1 METSLR
7 IITTTII
14 LLWSIQTYKCTEG
27 FKPGKQHGES
37 ERNEKVFILFPTLTP
52 ESCYQVGNELKTFSS
67 ANFGYDE
74 AVYAGKKCKVT
85 RSCVKM

>member
-27 FKPGKQHGES
+27 FKPG
-37 ERNEKVFILFPTLTP
+37 NEEKFFISFFHSFSGCYLTP
-52 ESCYQVGNELKTFSS
+52 DNSLLSDCASR
-67 ANFGYDE
+67 
-74 AVYAGKKCKVT
+74 KKGAFT
-85 RSCVKM
+85 

>member
-27 FKPGKQHGES
+27 FKPGKWNFPLSLNSLPYQQLPKKYAQKKIYFFSLHHSES
-37 ERNEKVFILFPTLTP
+37 SRVFHPRV
-52 ESCYQVGNELKTFSS
+52 S
-67 ANFGYDE
+67 NF
-74 AVYAGKKCKVT
+74 AQQINRIVFTWK
-85 RSCVKM
+85 

>member
-27 FKPGKQHGES
+27 FKPGKW
-37 ERNEKVFILFPTLTP
+37 NFPLSLNSLP
-52 ESCYQVGNELKTFSS
+52 YQQLPKK
-67 ANFGYDE
+67 
-74 AVYAGKKCKVT
+74 YA
-85 RSCVKM
+85 

>member
-27 FKPGKQHGES
+27 FKPGKQRG

-67 ANFGYDE
+67 VNFGYVE
-74 AVYAGKKCKVT
+74 AVYAEKENAK
-85 RSCVKM
+85 

>member
-27 FKPGKQHGES
+27 FKPGKQRGES

-67 ANFGYDE
+67 ANFSCVE
-74 AVYAGKKCKVT
+74 AVYADKN
-85 RSCVKM
+85 VKWLKAA